1 MIDVIPVVFVLK
13 DSIGKLWQ
21 FAPDVIID
29 VFKVES
35 DMGVEMNSV
44 GDTVS
49 IYI

>member
-1 MIDVIPVVFVLK
+1 MVIPVVFVLK
-13 DSIGKLWQ
+13 VYWKVVAVS
-21 FAPDVIID
+21 PDVIID

-49 IYI
+49 I